1 MKRLIHIFI
10 LTLVLVACS
19 SRRGYFSLEGR
30 LLNLNQGE
38 FYVYSPD
45 GVFDGVDTIKVEGGR
60 FTFETPCKESGTIM
74 IVFPNFSEQ
83 PVFVEPGKSVTI
95 KGDASHLREIEIEG
109 TDENKLMNGFRQQI
123 AKASPPEVLEYAERF
138 VKNNPESPVSVYILR
153 KYFVGGSGVP
163 SRNEIEK
170 AEQLVSIVYKA
181 QPKNGQVARMSRY
194 VKDAKNGVVGAGL
207 PQFTAKDIYGE
218 NVSNAQ
224 LKGHVAVVYTWA
236 NWNYES
242 RTVRDRLSRM
252 KKDYGDRLVLL
263 GVSLDAGIDECKR
276 SLRNDSTGT
285 MFVCDQMMFESPLMD
300 AFGFGGVNENIL
312 YNAQGRVIERNLKAE
327 DIESK
332 LKTLLN

>member
-10 LTLVLVACS
+10 LTLVLVACG

-109 TDENKLMNGFRQQI
+109 ADENKLMNGFRQQI

-138 VKNNPESPVSVYILR
+138 VRNNPESPVSVYILR

-181 QPKNGQVARMSRY
+181 QPKNGNVARMVRYLKVAGSGVTGSRM
-194 VKDAKNGVVGAGL
+194 
-207 PQFTAKDIYGE
+207 PSFTATDVYGKS
-218 NVSNAQ
+218 VSDAN
-224 LKGHVAVVYTWA
+224 LRGKVAVVYSLA

-242 RTVRDRLSRM
+242 RNMHGRLTRL
-252 KKDYGDRLVLL
+252 KKEYGDKLALL
-263 GVSLDAGIDECKR
+263 GISLDASRQSCKNMLRID
-276 SLRNDSTGT
+276 SISA
-285 MFVCDQMMFESPLMD
+285 MVVCDQMMFQSPFVELFAID
-300 AFGFGGVNENIL
+300 GVPANIL
-312 YNAQGRVIERNLKAE
+312 FNAQGHIVERNVELNE
-327 DIESK
+327 IESK
-332 LKTLLN
+332 LKVLLN